1 MNVVSKAH
9 EESKFRVYV
18 SPEVKIVFFQ
28 SEGILCQ
35 SIGGGNQDF
44 TYDGTEDL

>member
-28 SEGILCQ
+28 SEGILC
-35 SIGGGNQDF
+35 SSVGGSHEGFGDGGE
-44 TYDGTEDL
+44 YDL

>member
-28 SEGILCQ
+28 SEGFLCQ
-35 SIGGGNQDF
+35 SAS
-44 TYDGTEDL
+44 TEDFEDGDFNWN